1 MRLIIFGANGMLGAY
16 FVSYFRKKPEYEVV
30 AVTRAEFD
38 ISSETF
44 SELEPFL
51 ESIGLNEQTCVVNAV
66 GLIPQRMKG
75 RRKEDYYVVNAAFPH
90 HLSRICKKH
99 NTHLIC
105 PTTDCVFSG
114 RKGAYCEHDAHDE
127 ISDYGISKSMGE
139 PADATV
145 IRTSIIG
152 EELRNPCS
160 LLEFIRTARGEIQG
174 WDNHLWNGITCLQY
188 AKILDTIITKNLFW
202 NGVRHL
208 FSPTAK
214 TKYELACIIKEVYD
228 VPCTI
233 QKHNTV
239 VPVDKTLTSHH
250 GALFEIPSLEQ
261 QIQEQKDYAI

>member
-1 MRLIIFGANGMLGAY
+1 MKLIVFGANGMLGAY

-38 ISSETF
+38 VSSETF
-44 SELEPFL
+44 SEVEPFL
-51 ESIGLNEQTCVVNAV
+51 IRIGIDEQTCVVNAV
-66 GLIPQRMKG
+66 GLIPQRMNG

-99 NTHLIC
+99 KAHLIC

-114 RKGAYCEHDAHDE
+114 RKGAYREDDAHDE
-127 ISDYGISKSMGE
+127 TSDYGISKSMGE
-139 PADATV
+139 PTDATV

-152 EELRNPCS
+152 EEIRNPCS
-160 LLEFIRTARGEIQG
+160 LLEFVRAARGEIQG

-188 AKILDTIITKNLFW
+188 AKILDIIITQNLFW
-202 NGVRHL
+202 KGVRHL
-208 FSPTAK
+208 SSPISK
-214 TKYELACIIKEVYD
+214 TKYELACIIKDVYG
-228 VPCTI
+228 VPCSI

-239 VPVDKTLTSHH
+239 NPIDKTLSSHYD
-250 GALFEIPSLEQ
+250 ALFVIPPLEQ